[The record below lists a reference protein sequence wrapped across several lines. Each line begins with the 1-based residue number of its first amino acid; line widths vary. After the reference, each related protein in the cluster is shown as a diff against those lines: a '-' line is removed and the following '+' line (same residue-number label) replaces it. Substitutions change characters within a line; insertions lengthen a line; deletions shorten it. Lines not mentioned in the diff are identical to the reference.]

1 MSKSSQSIEE
11 RVTVKTLIWV
21 AILSV
26 VLTVFW
32 DLFTVFLPPMMY
44 CTQNVSNLIPAF
56 GIELLGGP
64 FIAFLITMLLMRIPL
79 VKHRL
84 STTTL
89 AYLYVTTLGVSYFAN
104 TGHPWHV
111 AVGFAVAKASAP
123 LSEAF
128 ARHVPDLVAYPED
141 IAERLI
147 MGYGGLGA
155 MPWTT
160 LSPRIL
166 WHILLF
172 TLFAGI
178 SLGVASIF
186 RHEWI
191 DVERLPFPQ
200 VTLAHSVLVAVENV
214 EKPGWYGRTAFLIGI
229 ILGALS
235 VVPVSGAAL
244 FPWFPDILM
253 WRSNTCGHGTH
264 WFAPPEIPWHLGIP
278 KWVPLYVFMLLA
290 PLHMLISILFY
301 TLIMEI
307 ALFTSFHVFGCY
319 TYMLQAGFCG
329 RNWCSSSI
337 YQAPPLNFWSITTG
351 AMLGLVVMTVFMQRH
366 HIIETLKVA
375 FGKTSKGQEEPI
387 SYRTSWIILAVS
399 FVSMVLL
406 FLATGLTPWVS
417 IVIPL
422 VGIVTWFTM
431 AQLWGRLGFM
441 ICPEETLSPAI
452 TRLLVWPTTTL
463 LPEQV
468 ASIDMAVTP
477 IVVEE
482 YIGHQ
487 SICGFG
493 GSMYTFLASYKM
505 ASLTGVN
512 PRNLL
517 KIAVTCLI
525 TTIVVTEIVQV
536 AVIGSVGA
544 SRFMGGF
551 NPIVYPYS
559 FGWSFWCFWGRPTP
573 SPVIQAIPHIAIGFV
588 FMVVMRYLCSR
599 FLWLPDPIGAIIA
612 WDWVN
617 SICGIWLPA
626 LVAYIV
632 KSIVLKIGGSKLY
645 DEQVVPFVGGFIS
658 GTALEILIAALT
670 SYALFPPV

>member
-1 MSKSSQSIEE
+1 VASLSI
-11 RVTVKTLIWV
+11 
-21 AILSV
+21 

-32 DLFTVFLPPMMY
+32 DVFTIFLPPMMY

-79 VKHRL
+79 LRRRL
-84 STTTL
+84 TITTL

-104 TGHPWHV
+104 TGNPWHV
-111 AVGFAVAKASAP
+111 HAGFVVAKASAP
-123 LSEAF
+123 LSEVYASY
-128 ARHVPDLVAYPED
+128 VPDFIAYPED
-141 IAERLI
+141 VAKELI
-147 MGYGGLGA
+147 TGYGSIGA
-155 MPWTT
+155 MPWVT

-166 WHILLF
+166 WHILLL
-172 TLFAGI
+172 TLFAGVN
-178 SLGVASIF
+178 LGVVSIF
-186 RHEWI
+186 RREWI

-200 VTLAHSVLVAVENV
+200 VALAHSVLVAVENV
-214 EKPGWYGRTAFLIGI
+214 EKREWYGRASF
-229 ILGALS
+229 ILGILFGAVS
-235 VVPVSGAAL
+235 VIPVSGAAL
-244 FPWFPDILM
+244 FPWFPDLLM

-278 KWVPLYVFMLLA
+278 KWAPLYVFMLLA
-290 PLHMLISILFY
+290 PLHMLMSILFY

-307 ALFTSFHVFGCY
+307 ALFISFYAFGEY

-351 AMLGLVVMTVFMQRH
+351 AMLGLIVMTIFMQRR
-366 HIIETLKVA
+366 HIIETLKLA
-375 FGKTSKGQEEPI
+375 FGKTSKSQKEPI
-387 SYRTSWIILAVS
+387 SYRTSWII
-399 FVSMVLL
+399 FVTFFILL
-406 FLATGLTPWVS
+406 TAFFIISGFSLWVS
-417 IVIPL
+417 VVIPL
-422 VGIVTWFTM
+422 VGITTWFTM
-431 AQLWGRLGFM
+431 AQLWGRFGFM

-452 TRLLVWPTTTL
+452 TRLLVWPTITV

-468 ASIDMAVTP
+468 TSIDMAATP
-477 IVVEE
+477 IIVEA

-487 SICGFG
+487 SITGVG

-505 ASLTGVN
+505 ANLTGVN

-517 KIAVTCLI
+517 KVAVICLVTSI
-525 TTIVVTEIVQV
+525 IVTEIVQV
-536 AVIGSVGA
+536 AVIGLVGA
-544 SRFMGGF
+544 SKFMGGF
-551 NPIVYPYS
+551 NPSVYPYS
-559 FGWSFWCFWGRPTP
+559 FGWSFWCFWGRPTALP
-573 SPVIQAIPHIAIGFV
+573 ITQAIPHLVVGFV
-588 FMVVMRYLCSR
+588 FMVVMKYLTSR

-626 LVAYIV
+626 LVAYVI
-632 KSIVLKIGGSKLY
+632 KTIVLWMGGSKLY
-645 DEQVVPFVGGFIS
+645 EERVVPFVGGFIS

-670 SYALFPPV
+670 SYSLFPPV